1 MEHKWALSVSQDN
14 AAKEIWMKRMAESKF
29 QHFEYSCGPFPA
41 RKLSE
46 ERIAAL
52 APYIKDKSINF
63 TSLHLPFY
71 WDQER
76 PTQPLDFERGVCAQR
91 LANCIEF
98 FSPLGMKQMTLHAG
112 SPLEGVSRAEAIE
125 SVRDVVKYLVPY
137 AQKVGAN
144 INVEV
149 CPRGSTGGVPEE
161 MLAIMDGMPDCVGI
175 CFDVNHANERYKEVP
190 EWISILGKRI
200 NTFHISDCDEIDEC
214 HWVPGF
220 GVLDWKE
227 IMRAIKALDH
237 ECLLIYEVSREGF
250 SAPAFQKREA
260 DPVWFIRHIEKNME
274 YLKSL

>member
-161 MLAIMDGMPDCVGI
+161 MLAIMDGMPDCGGI

-200 NTFHISDCDEIDEC
+200 NTFHLSDCDEIDEC

>member
-149 CPRGSTGGVPEE
+149 CPRGSIGGVPEE

-200 NTFHISDCDEIDEC
+200 NAFHISDCDEIDEC

-250 SAPAFQKREA
+250 SAPSYQKREA